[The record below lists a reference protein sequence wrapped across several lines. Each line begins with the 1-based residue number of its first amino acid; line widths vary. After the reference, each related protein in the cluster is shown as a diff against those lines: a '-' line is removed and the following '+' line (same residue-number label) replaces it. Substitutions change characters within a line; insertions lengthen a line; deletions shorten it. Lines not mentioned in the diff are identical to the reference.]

1 MPGDGFDLR
10 RTLLTE
16 QQQIIWE
23 SQGLARDAQIIES
36 AALLTEML
44 TLPFGSYPV
53 PLLLDP
59 TQTAAQWL
67 SAHLRATGRA
77 SELTSQGN
85 ERLSYQLELA
95 VRFGKTLLVT
105 DCEQLRPP
113 LLEMLQGHV
122 YVRFNKRQLAVGTK
136 LVDLHEQF
144 QLVLISKS
152 HRLQQQLPT
161 EQSGRVNL
169 LRFTVTASGL
179 ADQLMSKAIV
189 LKNASLEQQR
199 IELLQREGEL
209 LKQRMALQD
218 KLLEQLSKAE
228 GDILRNEP
236 LLASLNEVKQSSAQ
250 IDAALDQSGQVKETL
265 LSQFGAL
272 RELCVKAAA
281 FYAGLT
287 QGYELSV
294 LVYIELFLGA
304 LRGQEE
310 SHQLYQRLVRSV
322 YLHLARAT
330 PRESQ
335 LSLAMWV
342 CRQAY
347 GERIT
352 AKEWELFIS
361 NFMASADGSAQA
373 LSGLPDCMSREAQMK
388 LTQLL
393 QQLPELRAQLQLD
406 KDYVWRG
413 FIDAQT
419 DDVLRK

>member
-1 MPGDGFDLR
+1 M
-10 RTLLTE
+10 
-16 QQQIIWE
+16 
-23 SQGLARDAQIIES
+23 ARDAQIIES
-36 AALLTEML
+36 AALLREML
-44 TLPFGSYPV
+44 ALPFGSCPV

-59 TQTAAQWL
+59 TQTAGQWL

-85 ERLSYQLELA
+85 ERLCYQLELA

-113 LLEMLQGHV
+113 LLELLQLHI
-122 YVRFNKRQLAVGTK
+122 YVRFNKRQLAVGNK
-136 LVDLHEQF
+136 LVDLHEDF

-152 HRLQQQLPT
+152 HRLQQLPP
-161 EQSGRVNL
+161 EQRGQVNL
-169 LRFTVTASGL
+169 LRFTVTATGL

-189 LKNASLEQQR
+189 LKNPALEQQR

-236 LLASLNEVKQSSAQ
+236 LLASLNEVKRSSVE
-250 IDAALDQSGQVKETL
+250 IDAALEQSGQVKQTL

-272 RELCVKAAA
+272 RELCEQAAN

-287 QGYELSV
+287 QGYELSA

-304 LRGQEE
+304 LRTQDAQQQQQQ
-310 SHQLYQRLVRSV
+310 QLFERLVRSV

-335 LSLAMWV
+335 LTLALWV
-342 CRQAY
+342 CRQAF
-347 GERIT
+347 GSAIG
-352 AKEWELFIS
+352 AKEWELFVS
-361 NFMASADGSAQA
+361 NFMGSADGSSQ
-373 LSGLPDCMSREAQMK
+373 LIGGLPDCMSRESQLK
-388 LTQLL
+388 LAQLL
-393 QQLPELRAQLQLD
+393 QQLPELKGQLQLD
-406 KDYVWRG
+406 RDYVWRG
-413 FIDAQT
+413 FIEQQT
-419 DDVLRK
+419 DDILRE